1 MADIKSIV
9 KNPGTTDPQRADREQ
24 ELAGWDEETGRR
36 LAEEEG
42 VEMTAE
48 HWSVV
53 HLLRE
58 HYLEHGLP
66 ESGRDLAD
74 ALAEAFTEQGGR
86 RYLYKLFPTGAVA
99 QGMKIAGLPL
109 PAYTEDEGFGTAL

>member
-1 MADIKSIV
+1 MADIKSMV
-9 KNPGTTDPQRADREQ
+9 RNGGTADPQQADREQ

-36 LAEEEG
+36 VAAEVG

-53 HLLRE
+53 HGLRE
-58 HYLEHGLP
+58 HYLEHGQP

-74 ALAEAFTEQGGR
+74 ALAEAFAEQGGR
-86 RYLYKLFPTGAVA
+86 RYLYKLFPGGPVT
-99 QGMKIAGLPL
+99 QGLKIAGLPL